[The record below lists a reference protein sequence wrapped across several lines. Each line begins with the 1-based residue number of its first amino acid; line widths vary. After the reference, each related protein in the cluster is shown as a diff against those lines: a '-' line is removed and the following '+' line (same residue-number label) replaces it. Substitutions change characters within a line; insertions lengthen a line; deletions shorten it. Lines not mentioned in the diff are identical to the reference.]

1 MKKSRERFQEIV
13 KVFAHY
19 GFGYI
24 LESKKSENKKS
35 PQNLRKAFEDLGPT
49 FIKIGQVLSTRT
61 DILPDEYVKELI
73 KLQDSVPIE
82 KPDVV
87 EKMFRDSIGK
97 SIDECFFY
105 FNETPLASASVA
117 EVHEATLLNG
127 RSVVV
132 KLQRPDIY
140 EKMKMDIS
148 ILKRI
153 VKFTNNKININIQVV
168 NPLEVL
174 EEIEA
179 ITKDELNFIIEGNN
193 ILKFRENNKSVAP
206 IYAPELV
213 EEIWSDKVLVLE
225 MINGFKINDLKR
237 MKLEG
242 YDNKE
247 IAKKLALSYCRQIFN
262 DGFFHADPHP
272 GNLLIYEGKICFLD
286 FGIMGELDD
295 KLREWLNTAMASIAT
310 KDKNKLVDSILAIGI
325 KKGRID
331 RGDIYE
337 DVSYLVD
344 TYLTTSLKNI
354 KITVLLQEVFEITR
368 KNNIQLPRELVILI
382 RGLMILEGV
391 VAEID
396 PEIEI
401 IGVVL
406 SFAKSKNKVQF
417 LKELNKGEIL
427 LSALEVTRDTIRIP
441 SKTLEVLN
449 KISSGKVQVKF
460 NINNIEEIICKI
472 DTMVNRLTGG
482 LLISAL
488 VVSSS
493 MIVSNN
499 VGPSYEGI
507 SILGIIGYIISI
519 IFATILLYNM
529 IKTGLFSSRN
539 NKSKKR

>member
-1 MKKSRERFQEIV
+1 MGKSRERFQEIV
-13 KVFAHY
+13 KIFAKY

-24 LESKKSENKKS
+24 LESNKNKDKKS
-35 PQNLRKAFEDLGPT
+35 PQNLRKAFEELGPT

-61 DILPDEYVKELI
+61 DILPSEYVKELV
-73 KLQDSVPIE
+73 KLQDSAPRENV
-82 KPDVV
+82 DVM
-87 EKMFRDSIGK
+87 EAMFKDSIKK
-97 SIDECFFY
+97 SINECFTY
-105 FNETPLASASVA
+105 FNDTPIASASVA
-117 EVHEATLLNG
+117 QVHEATLMDG

-140 EKMKMDIS
+140 EKMRMDIN

-153 VKFTNNKININIQVV
+153 IKFTNTKINIKIKVV

-174 EEIEA
+174 EEIEE
-179 ITKDELNFIIEGNN
+179 TSKKELNFITEGKN
-193 ILKFRENNKSVAP
+193 ILKFRENNKDVLS
-206 IYAPELV
+206 ICTPELIK
-213 EEIWSDKVLVLE
+213 EIWSEKVLVLE
-225 MINGFKINDLKR
+225 KISGFKINDLKR
-237 MKLEG
+237 IDSEG
-242 YDNKE
+242 YDNKD
-247 IAKKLALSYCRQIFN
+247 IAKKLALSYCKQIFN

-295 KLREWLNTAMASIAT
+295 KLRDWLNTAMGAVAT
-310 KDKNKLVDSILAIGI
+310 KDKNKLVDCILAIGI
-325 KKGRID
+325 KQGKID

-337 DVSYLVD
+337 DISYLVD

-354 KITVLLQEVFEITR
+354 KITVLLQEIFEITK
-368 KNNIQLPRELVILI
+368 KNNIQLPKELVILV

-401 IGVVL
+401 IGVVIT
-406 SFAKSKNKVQF
+406 FAKSKNKFQF
-417 LKELNKGEIL
+417 LKELHKEEIL
-427 LSALEVTRDTIRIP
+427 LSALEFTRDTIRIP

-460 NINNIEEIICKI
+460 NINNVEKIVLKI

-482 LLISAL
+482 LLIASL
-488 VVSSS
+488 VISSS
-493 MIVSNN
+493 MIISNN

-507 SILGIIGYIISI
+507 SILGIIGYVIST
-519 IFATILLYNM
+519 IFASILLYNM
-529 IKTGLFSSRN
+529 IKTGLFSS
-539 NKSKKR
+539 KDKD